1 MTEGSSDRNP
11 DYTMGY
17 SEEFQQLLRL
27 RSVETH
33 AAHLLPHL
41 KPGMRLLDFGCGP
54 GNLSVGL
61 ARVIEP
67 GELHGIDM
75 EASEI
80 DTANAL
86 AQAGEQSN
94 TTFHVGDATDMP
106 FDGDYFD
113 VAHCHTVLMHVP
125 DTQATLGEANRVL
138 KPGGIVSCRE
148 AIIGS
153 SFLEPDLGDFK
164 TAWETFGK
172 LLSANSG
179 HPEIGVELKSQ
190 VLEAGFG
197 DIRATAS
204 FDVFST
210 PEQVAFFEAFVRDWF
225 LAPNIVDIT
234 KKLGLA
240 TQEQFDNWDAALTG
254 WKVHP
259 GAFGAIA
266 FGEVIAF
273 KP

>member
-1 MTEGSSDRNP
+1 M
-11 DYTMGY
+11 
-17 SEEFQQLLRL
+17 
-27 RSVETH
+27 
-33 AAHLLPHL
+33 
-41 KPGMRLLDFGCGP
+41 
-54 GNLSVGL
+54 
-61 ARVIEP
+61 
-67 GELHGIDM
+67 
-75 EASEI
+75 
-80 DTANAL
+80 
-86 AQAGEQSN
+86 
-94 TTFHVGDATDMP
+94 
-106 FDGDYFD
+106 
-113 VAHCHTVLMHVP
+113 
-125 DTQATLGEANRVL
+125 
-138 KPGGIVSCRE
+138 
-148 AIIGS
+148 
-153 SFLEPDLGDFK
+153 
-164 TAWETFGK
+164 
-172 LLSANSG
+172 
-179 HPEIGVELKSQ
+179 KSQ

-273 KP
+273 KS